1 MFKKILI
8 ANRGEIAVRVI
19 RACRELGIQTV
30 AVYSSVDRASLY
42 VKMAHEAYLLGG
54 PQPKE
59 SYLNMEKIIEIAK
72 SSGAQA
78 IHPGYGFLAEN
89 PKFVKLCEKNRIK
102 FIGPNFLTME
112 RVGNKLLAR
121 KIVEEAGVPVIPGS
135 KEAIKSNKEARDLA
149 RRLGLPVIIKA
160 AYGGGGRGLRR
171 VNRLK
176 ELPSLLKVARLEA
189 RVSFDDPSLYIEKYI
204 RNPRHIEVQIL
215 ADEHGNIIHLGE
227 RDCTIQRRYQKLLEE
242 TPSPVV
248 DDELR
253 NRLGE
258 AAIKAAQAVGYTN
271 AGTVEFVLDE
281 RKKFYFI
288 EVNARI
294 QVEHS
299 VTERVTGVDLV
310 KSQIRL
316 AAGERLRFNQKNV
329 SIDGYAMECRINVED
344 PLNDFAPSPGTIKS
358 LRFPGGLGV
367 RVDSSIYP
375 GYTVPLYY
383 DTLIAKIT
391 VWGKDRK
398 EVIERM
404 RAALDEFI
412 IEGVKTTIPLH
423 KAILCER
430 DFQRGKISLS
440 FIERHK
446 LLKRLRMNNRASEK
460 IAVIA
465 GCLLAYQNRKKTSLK
480 REKRENLWRRRFTKS
495 KWRRPVPYGSGQR
508 RLRKI

>member
-1 MFKKILI
+1 MFKKVLI

-19 RACRELGIQTV
+19 RACRELSIQTV
-30 AVYSSVDRASLY
+30 AIYSSVDRSGLY
-42 VKMAHEAYLLGG
+42 AKLADEAYFLGG

-89 PKFVKLCEKNRIK
+89 SKFVKLCEKNRIK
-102 FIGPNFLTME
+102 FIGPNSLTME

-121 KIVEEAGVPVIPGS
+121 RIVEEAGVPIIPGS

-149 RRLGLPVIIKA
+149 RRLGLPIIIKA
-160 AYGGGGRGLRR
+160 AFGGGGRGLRR

-215 ADEHGNIIHLGE
+215 ADEQGRIIHLGE

-248 DDELR
+248 DEDLR

-258 AAIKAAQAVGYTN
+258 AAVKAAKAVEYTN
-271 AGTVEFVLDE
+271 AGTVEFILDE
-281 RKKFYFI
+281 RKNFYFI
-288 EVNARI
+288 EINARI

-299 VTERVTGVDLV
+299 VTERVTGIDLV
-310 KSQIRL
+310 KTQIRL
-316 AAGERLRFNQKNV
+316 ATGERLRLSQKDV
-329 SIDGYAMECRINVED
+329 SIDGCAMECRINVED
-344 PLNDFAPSPGTIKS
+344 PRKDFTPSPGTIKN

-367 RVDSSIYP
+367 RVDSSIYS

-383 DTLIAKIT
+383 DTLVAKLT
-391 VWGKDRK
+391 VWGKDRE
-398 EVIERM
+398 EVIGRM
-404 RAALDEFI
+404 KAALNEFI

-430 DFQRGKISLS
+430 DFQRGKITLS

-446 LLKRLRMNNRASEK
+446 LLRRLETNNRASEK

-465 GCLLAYQNRKKTSLK
+465 GCLFAYQKRKKTSRK
-480 REKRENLWRRRFTKS
+480 RQKKENIWRRRFGED
-495 KWRRPVPYGSGQR
+495 KWQT
-508 RLRKI
+508 RLKKI

>member
-1 MFKKILI
+1 MFKKVLI
-8 ANRGEIAVRVI
+8 ANRGEIAVRII

-30 AVYSSVDRASLY
+30 AIYSSVDRSSLY
-42 VKMAHEAYLLGG
+42 VKLADEAYFLGG

-59 SYLNMEKIIEIAK
+59 SYLNMKKILEIAK

-102 FIGPNFLTME
+102 FIGPDSLTME
-112 RVGNKLLAR
+112 QVGNKLLAR
-121 KIVEEAGVPVIPGS
+121 RVVEEAGVPVVPGS

-149 RRLGLPVIIKA
+149 RRLGLPVMIKA
-160 AYGGGGRGLRR
+160 VFGGGGKGMRR

-176 ELPSLLKVARLEA
+176 ELPFLLKVARLEA

-215 ADEHGNIIHLGE
+215 ADERGRMVHLGE

-248 DDELR
+248 DEELR

-258 AAIKAAQAVGYTN
+258 AAIRAAQAVGYTN
-271 AGTVEFVLDE
+271 AGTVEFILDE
-281 RKKFYFI
+281 KKNFYFI
-288 EVNARI
+288 EINARI

-299 VTERVTGVDLV
+299 VTERVTGIDLV
-310 KSQIRL
+310 KAQIRL
-316 AAGERLRFNQKNV
+316 AAGERLRLSQKDV
-329 SIDGYAMECRINVED
+329 SIDGCAMECRINVED
-344 PLNDFAPSPGTIKS
+344 PRKDFAPSPGTIKN

-375 GYTVPLYY
+375 GYTIPLYY
-383 DTLIAKIT
+383 DTLIAKLT
-391 VWGKDRK
+391 VWGKDRE
-398 EVIERM
+398 EVMGRM
-404 RAALDEFI
+404 RAALNEFI

-430 DFQRGKISLS
+430 DFQRGRISLS

-446 LLKRLRMNNRASEK
+446 LLKRIRANNQASEK

-465 GCLLAYQNRKKTSLK
+465 GCLLAYQERKEAGKQK
-480 REKRENLWRRRFTKS
+480 REMRENLWRKGFSES
-495 KWRRPVPYGSGQR
+495 KWQT
-508 RLRKI
+508 RLKKL

>member
-8 ANRGEIAVRVI
+8 ANRGEIAVRII

-42 VKMAHEAYLLGG
+42 VKLAHEAYFLGG

-59 SYLNMEKIIEIAK
+59 SYLNMRKIIEIAK

-78 IHPGYGFLAEN
+78 VHPGYGFLAEN

-102 FIGPNFLTME
+102 FVGPDSRTME

-121 KIVEEAGVPVIPGS
+121 KIVEEAGVPIIPGS
-135 KEAIKSNKEARDLA
+135 KEPIKSNKEARDLA
-149 RRLGLPVIIKA
+149 RRLGLPIIIKA

-189 RVSFDDPSLYIEKYI
+189 RVSFDDPALYIEKYI

-215 ADEHGNIIHLGE
+215 ADEHNNMIHLGE

-248 DDELR
+248 DEKLR

-258 AAIKAAQAVGYTN
+258 AAVKVAKAVEYTN
-271 AGTVEFVLDE
+271 AGTVEFILDE
-281 RKKFYFI
+281 RKNFYFI
-288 EVNARI
+288 EINARI

-299 VTERVTGVDLV
+299 VTERVTGIDLV
-310 KSQIRL
+310 KAQIRL
-316 AAGERLRFNQKNV
+316 ATGERLRFRQKDI
-329 SIDGYAMECRINVED
+329 SLDGCAMECRINVED
-344 PLNDFAPSPGTIKS
+344 PLNDFAPSPGTIRN

-367 RVDSSIYP
+367 RVDSSIYS
-375 GYTVPLYY
+375 GYTIPLYY
-383 DTLIAKIT
+383 DTLIAKLT
-391 VWGKDRK
+391 VWGKDRE
-398 EVIERM
+398 EVIRRM
-404 RAALDEFI
+404 GAALNEFI
-412 IEGVKTTIPLH
+412 IEGVKTTVPLH

-440 FIERHK
+440 FIERHR
-446 LLKRLRMNNRASEK
+446 LLKRLKVNNRASEK
-460 IAVIA
+460 IAVIT
-465 GCLLAYQNRKKTSLK
+465 GCLLAYQNRKGTPLK
-480 REKRENLWRRRFTKS
+480 REKKRENLWRRGFAES
-495 KWRRPVPYGSGQR
+495 KWRRG
-508 RLRKI
+508 LKKI

>member
-8 ANRGEIAVRVI
+8 ANRGEIAVRII

-30 AVYSSVDRASLY
+30 AIYSSVDRSSLY
-42 VKMAHEAYLLGG
+42 VKMADEAYFLGG

-59 SYLNMEKIIEIAK
+59 SYLNMEKIIKIAK

-102 FIGPNFLTME
+102 FIGPDSLTME
-112 RVGNKLLAR
+112 QAGNKLLAKR
-121 KIVEEAGVPVIPGS
+121 IVEEAGVPVIPGS
-135 KEAIKSNKEARDLA
+135 KEAIKSDKEARDLA
-149 RRLGLPVIIKA
+149 RRLGLPVMIKA
-160 AYGGGGRGLRR
+160 VFGGGGRGMRR

-176 ELPSLLKVARLEA
+176 ELPFLLKVARLEA

-215 ADEHGNIIHLGE
+215 ADEKGRVIHLGE

-248 DDELR
+248 DEDLR

-258 AAIKAAQAVGYTN
+258 AAIRAAQAIGYTN
-271 AGTVEFVLDE
+271 AGTVEFILDE
-281 RKKFYFI
+281 KKNFYFI
-288 EVNARI
+288 EINARI

-299 VTERVTGVDLV
+299 VTERVTGIDLV
-310 KSQIRL
+310 KAQIRL
-316 AAGERLRFNQKNV
+316 ATGERLRFSQKDV
-329 SIDGYAMECRINVED
+329 SIDGCAMECRINVED
-344 PLNDFAPSPGTIKS
+344 PLKNFAPSPGTIKN

-367 RVDSSIYP
+367 RVDSSIYL

-383 DTLIAKIT
+383 DTLIAKLT
-391 VWGKDRK
+391 VWGKDRE
-398 EVIERM
+398 EVMGRM
-404 RAALDEFI
+404 RAALNEFI

-430 DFQRGKISLS
+430 DFQRGRISLS

-446 LLKRLRMNNRASEK
+446 LLKRIRANNQASEK

-480 REKRENLWRRRFTKS
+480 RKERENIWRRGFAES
-495 KWRRPVPYGSGQR
+495 KGQTRWRKR
-508 RLRKI
+508 

>member
-1 MFKKILI
+1 MFKKVLI

-30 AVYSSVDRASLY
+30 AIYSAVDRSSLY
-42 VKMAHEAYLLGG
+42 AKLADEAYFLGG
-54 PQPKE
+54 SQPKE

-89 PKFVKLCEKNRIK
+89 SKFVKLCEKNRIK
-102 FIGPNFLTME
+102 FIGPNSLTME

-121 KIVEEAGVPVIPGS
+121 RIVAEAEVPIIPGS
-135 KEAIKSNKEARDLA
+135 KEAIKSTKEARDLA
-149 RRLGLPVIIKA
+149 RRLGLPVMIKA
-160 AYGGGGRGLRR
+160 AYGGGGRGMRR

-204 RNPRHIEVQIL
+204 RNPKHIEIQIL
-215 ADEHGNIIHLGE
+215 ADERGRMVHLGE

-248 DDELR
+248 DKDLR
-253 NRLGE
+253 DRLGE
-258 AAIKAAQAVGYTN
+258 AAIKAAQAIGYTN
-271 AGTVEFVLDE
+271 VGTVEFILDE
-281 RKKFYFI
+281 RKNFYFI
-288 EVNARI
+288 EINARI

-299 VTERVTGVDLV
+299 VTERVTGIDLV
-310 KSQIRL
+310 KTQIRL
-316 AAGERLRFNQKNV
+316 AAGEKLSFSQKDV
-329 SIDGYAMECRINVED
+329 SLDGCAMECRINVED
-344 PLNDFAPSPGTIKS
+344 PRKDFIPSPGTIKN

-367 RVDSSIYP
+367 RVDSSIYS

-383 DTLIAKIT
+383 DTLVAKLT

-398 EVIERM
+398 EVIGRM
-404 RAALDEFI
+404 KAALNEFI

-446 LLKRLRMNNRASEK
+446 LLRRLETNNRASEK

-465 GCLLAYQNRKKTSLK
+465 GCLFAYQKSKKTSLK
-480 REKRENLWRRRFTKS
+480 RQKREN
-495 KWRRPVPYGSGQR
+495 KWRRGFGEGKWQT
-508 RLRKI
+508 RLKKI

>member
-1 MFKKILI
+1 MFKKVLI

-30 AVYSSVDRASLY
+30 AIYSSVDRSGLY
-42 VKMAHEAYLLGG
+42 AKLADEVYFLGG

-89 PKFVKLCEKNRIK
+89 AKFVKLCEKNRIK
-102 FIGPNFLTME
+102 FIGPNSLTME

-121 KIVEEAGVPVIPGS
+121 RIMEAAGVPIIPGS
-135 KEAIKSNKEARDLA
+135 KEAIKSNKDARDLA
-149 RRLGLPVIIKA
+149 RRLGLPVMIKA
-160 AYGGGGRGLRR
+160 AYGGGGRGMRR

-176 ELPSLLKVARLEA
+176 ELPSLLKIARLEA

-204 RNPRHIEVQIL
+204 RNPKHIEVQIL
-215 ADEHGNIIHLGE
+215 ADERGRMVHLGE

-248 DDELR
+248 DKDLR
-253 NRLGE
+253 DRLGE

-281 RKKFYFI
+281 RKNFYFI
-288 EVNARI
+288 EINARI

-299 VTERVTGVDLV
+299 VTERVTGIDLV

-316 AAGERLRFNQKNV
+316 AAGERLRLSQKDV
-329 SIDGYAMECRINVED
+329 SIDGCAMECRINVED
-344 PLNDFAPSPGTIKS
+344 PRKDFTPSPGTIKN

-367 RVDSSIYP
+367 RVDSSIYS

-383 DTLIAKIT
+383 DTLVAKLT

-398 EVIERM
+398 EVIGRM
-404 RAALDEFI
+404 KAALNEFI

-430 DFQRGKISLS
+430 DFQKGKISLS

-446 LLKRLRMNNRASEK
+446 LLKRLEANNRASEK

-465 GCLLAYQNRKKTSLK
+465 GSLLAYQKRKKTSRK
-480 REKRENLWRRRFTKS
+480 RQKRENIWRRGFGEG
-495 KWRRPVPYGSGQR
+495 KWQT
-508 RLRKI
+508 RLKKI

>member
-8 ANRGEIAVRVI
+8 ANRGEIAVRVL
-19 RACRELGIQTV
+19 RACRELGIQSV
-30 AVYSSVDRASLY
+30 AVYSSVDRRGLC
-42 VKMAHEAYLLGG
+42 VKMADEAYFLGE

-78 IHPGYGFLAEN
+78 IHPGYGFLSEN

-102 FIGPNFLTME
+102 FIGPDSLTME
-112 RVGNKLLAR
+112 RVGNKLLAK
-121 KIVEEAGVPVIPGS
+121 KIVEEAGVPIIPGS
-135 KEAIKSNKEARDLA
+135 KEPIKSNKEARDLI

-160 AYGGGGRGLRR
+160 AYGGGGRGMRR
-171 VNRLK
+171 VNKLK
-176 ELPSLLKVARLEA
+176 ELPAALKVARLEA

-215 ADEHGNIIHLGE
+215 ADEHNNVIHLGE
-227 RDCTIQRRYQKLLEE
+227 RDCTIQRRFQKLLEE

-248 DDELR
+248 DEKLR

-281 RKKFYFI
+281 RKNFYFI
-288 EVNARI
+288 EINARI

-299 VTERVTGVDLV
+299 VTERVTGIDLV
-310 KSQIRL
+310 KAQIRL
-316 AAGERLRFNQKNV
+316 AAGEKLRLRQKDV
-329 SIDGYAMECRINVED
+329 SMDGWAMECRINVED
-344 PLNDFAPSPGTIKS
+344 PLNDFAPSPGTIKT

-375 GYTVPLYY
+375 GYTIPLYY
-383 DTLIAKIT
+383 DTLIAKLTI
-391 VWGKDRK
+391 WGRSRE
-398 EVIERM
+398 EVLKRM
-404 RAALDEFI
+404 RAALDEFVI
-412 IEGVKTTIPLH
+412 DGVKTTIPLH
-423 KAILCER
+423 KVILCER
-430 DFQRGKISLS
+430 DFRRGKISIS

-446 LLKRLRMNNRASEK
+446 LLKRLKANNRASEK

-465 GCLLAYQNRKKTSLK
+465 GCLLAYQNRKRASLK
-480 REKRENLWRRRFTKS
+480 KEKRESLWRKGFAES
-495 KWRRPVPYGSGQR
+495 KWRRKS
-508 RLRKI
+508 RKI

>member
-8 ANRGEIAVRVI
+8 ANRGEIAVRIV

-30 AVYSSVDRASLY
+30 AVYSSVDRSGLY
-42 VKMAHEAYLLGG
+42 VKLADEAYFLGG

-59 SYLNMEKIIEIAK
+59 SYLDMEKIIEIAK

-102 FIGPNFLTME
+102 FIGPDSLTME
-112 RVGNKLLAR
+112 RVGNKPLAR
-121 KIVEEAGVPVIPGS
+121 RVVEKAGVPIIPGS
-135 KEAIKSNKEARDLA
+135 KEPIKSNKEARDLA
-149 RRLGLPVIIKA
+149 RRLGLPIMIKA
-160 AYGGGGRGLRR
+160 AFGGGGRGMRR

-176 ELPSLLKVARLEA
+176 ELLSLLKVARLEA
-189 RVSFDDPSLYIEKYI
+189 RVSFDDSSLYIEKYI

-248 DDELR
+248 DKGLR
-253 NRLGE
+253 DRLGE
-258 AAIKAAQAVGYTN
+258 AAIRAARAVEYTN

-281 RKKFYFI
+281 RKNFYFI

-299 VTERVTGVDLV
+299 VTERVTGIDLV

-316 AAGERLRFNQKNV
+316 AAGERLPFSQRDV
-329 SIDGYAMECRINVED
+329 SIDGCAMECRINVED
-344 PLNDFAPSPGTIKS
+344 PRKDFAPSPGTIGS

-383 DTLIAKIT
+383 DTLIAKLT
-391 VWGKDRK
+391 VWGKDRE
-398 EVIERM
+398 EVMGRM

-430 DFQRGKISLS
+430 DFQRGRVSLS
-440 FIERHK
+440 FIERHR
-446 LLKRLRMNNRASEK
+446 LLKRVRTNNRASEK

-465 GCLLAYQNRKKTSLK
+465 GCLLAHQKRKKASLK
-480 REKRENLWRRRFTKS
+480 RKKRENLWRKGFAES
-495 KWRRPVPYGSGQR
+495 KWQTRF
-508 RLRKI
+508 RKI

>member
-1 MFKKILI
+1 MFKKVLI

-30 AVYSSVDRASLY
+30 AIYSSVDRSGLY
-42 VKMAHEAYLLGG
+42 AKLADEAYFLGG

-89 PKFVKLCEKNRIK
+89 SKFVKLCEKNRIK
-102 FIGPNFLTME
+102 FIGPNSLTME

-121 KIVEEAGVPVIPGS
+121 RIMEEAGVPIIPGS

-149 RRLGLPVIIKA
+149 RRLGLPVMIKA
-160 AYGGGGRGLRR
+160 AYGGGGRGMRR

-176 ELPSLLKVARLEA
+176 ELPPLLKIARLEA

-204 RNPRHIEVQIL
+204 RNPKHIEVQIL
-215 ADEHGNIIHLGE
+215 ADERGRMVHLGE

-248 DDELR
+248 DKDLR

-258 AAIKAAQAVGYTN
+258 AAIKAARAVGYTN
-271 AGTVEFVLDE
+271 VGTVEFVLDE
-281 RKKFYFI
+281 RKNFYFI
-288 EVNARI
+288 EINARI

-299 VTERVTGVDLV
+299 VTERVTGIDLV
-310 KSQIRL
+310 KTQIRL
-316 AAGERLRFNQKNV
+316 AAGERLRLSQKDV
-329 SIDGYAMECRINVED
+329 SIDGCAMECRINVED
-344 PLNDFAPSPGTIKS
+344 PRKDFTPSPGTIKN

-367 RVDSSIYP
+367 RVDSSIYS

-383 DTLIAKIT
+383 DTLVAKLT

-398 EVIERM
+398 EVIGRM
-404 RAALDEFI
+404 KAALNEFI

-430 DFQRGKISLS
+430 DFQKGRISLS

-446 LLKRLRMNNRASEK
+446 LLKRLEANNRASEK

-465 GCLLAYQNRKKTSLK
+465 GSLLAYQKRKKTSPK
-480 REKRENLWRRRFTKS
+480 RQKRENIWRRGFGEG
-495 KWRRPVPYGSGQR
+495 KWQTRVK
-508 RLRKI
+508 KI

>member
-8 ANRGEIAVRVI
+8 ANRGEIAVRII

-42 VKMAHEAYLLGG
+42 VKLAHEAYLLGG

-89 PKFVKLCEKNRIK
+89 PRFVKLCEKNRIK
-102 FIGPNFLTME
+102 FIGPDSLTME
-112 RVGNKLLAR
+112 MVGNKLLAR
-121 KIVEEAGVPVIPGS
+121 RIVEEAGVPVIPGS
-135 KEAIKSNKEARDLA
+135 KEPIKNNKEARDLA

-160 AYGGGGRGLRR
+160 VYGGGGRGLRR

-176 ELPSLLKVARLEA
+176 ELSFLLKVARLEA

-204 RNPRHIEVQIL
+204 RNPKHIEIQIL
-215 ADEHGNIIHLGE
+215 ADERGRMVHLGE

-248 DDELR
+248 DEGLR
-253 NRLGE
+253 NKLGE
-258 AAIKAAQAVGYTN
+258 AAIKAARAVGYTN
-271 AGTVEFVLDE
+271 AGTVEFILDE
-281 RKKFYFI
+281 RKNFYFI
-288 EVNARI
+288 EINARI

-299 VTERVTGVDLV
+299 VTERVTGIDLV
-310 KSQIRL
+310 KTQIRL
-316 AAGERLRFNQKNV
+316 ADGEKLHLKQKDV
-329 SIDGYAMECRINVED
+329 SIVGCAMECRINVED
-344 PLNDFAPSPGTIKS
+344 PLNDFAPSPGTIGN

-367 RVDSSIYP
+367 RVDSSIYS
-375 GYTVPLYY
+375 GYTIPLYY
-383 DTLIAKIT
+383 DTLIAKLT

-398 EVIERM
+398 EVIGRM
-404 RAALDEFI
+404 GAALNEFI

-423 KAILCER
+423 KAILCEK
-430 DFQRGKISLS
+430 DFQRGRISLS

-446 LLKRLRMNNRASEK
+446 LLKRLKASSQTSEK
-460 IAVIA
+460 IAVIT
-465 GCLLAYQNRKKTSLK
+465 GCLLAYQERKKTPLK
-480 REKRENLWRRRFTKS
+480 KKRENLWKRGFIES
-495 KWRRPVPYGSGQR
+495 KWQT